1 MQWLYCFSTAH
12 INTHLSF
19 CRHTRLD
26 TNNCLNSQRSYDI
39 DLPQQNAMCN
49 KFRYIRTMVFFCL
62 CELKIQHHLDLPKLA
77 SCDSLCY
84 ILHSKYQRK
93 RVYSIYLFQQN
104 RAQRRKNREE
114 KCRCVISAQIS
125 YENWLLTCAKTSH
138 KCTQCC
144 PNYIARWTNGVCKW
158 IDIFAKYSFCAA
170 KW

>member
-1 MQWLYCFSTAH
+1 
-12 INTHLSF
+12 
-19 CRHTRLD
+19 
-26 TNNCLNSQRSYDI
+26 
-39 DLPQQNAMCN
+39 MCN

-170 KW
+170 KWQRPKVYRRQYQPSIHLIFHQLFLIHIRSLLQRLIFA